1 MPSASPSWRDSDF
14 RERDAKSPRRWIGR
28 LIGAWAFVAL
38 LLLLN
43 EQRRDGVR
51 CDQEC
56 FGTFRTFEA
65 GHPWTNYDDAWQW
78 DAQNAVMSIGFLLA
92 IAAVVF
98 LFMERRERAIKFTL
112 ASIAVSAVFLIWVQ
126 LSPPVGSA

>member
-1 MPSASPSWRDSDF
+1 
-14 RERDAKSPRRWIGR
+14 
-28 LIGAWAFVAL
+28 
-38 LLLLN
+38 
-43 EQRRDGVR
+43 
-51 CDQEC
+51 
-56 FGTFRTFEA
+56 
-65 GHPWTNYDDAWQW
+65 
-78 DAQNAVMSIGFLLA
+78 MSIGFLLA